1 MRLFKSALVTIGIIC
16 LFNGDK
22 GLAAERDRVVF
33 AGDTIYPEG
42 VSWSASQRRFFVGSV
57 RHGSIGTVDMK
68 GSYKVFAQLESMPS
82 TFGIRVD
89 DVRNRVWVA
98 VNDIGISEKSS
109 PATQGKLAA
118 VAVFDSK
125 AGTRVG
131 YYDLASV
138 GPAARNAN
146 DIALDPDG
154 NAYVT
159 DSFAQLIYR
168 IDAGGKLTVFAD
180 SPLFKTGEGFG
191 LNGIVYHPDKYLLV
205 SASNSGDIF
214 RVNLGDP
221 RNIDKVRLPER
232 FVGID
237 GINLIDPTH
246 LVAAVNVGESG
257 AVVLASEDG
266 WSTAKVIAR
275 MPSLSSFASAVAV
288 VGHDAWVLNARL
300 DNLVDP
306 RAQKV
311 DQFILQKID
320 TRLNEAGGH

>member
-1 MRLFKSALVTIGIIC
+1 MRLFKAAMVTIGVIC

-33 AGDTIYPEG
+33 SGYTIYPEG
-42 VSWSASQRRFFVGSV
+42 ASWSASQRRFFVGSV

-68 GSYKVFAQLESMPS
+68 GSYKVFAQHETMPS

-89 DVRNRVWVA
+89 DVRNRVWAA
-98 VNDIGISEKSS
+98 VNDLGISEKSS
-109 PATQGKLAA
+109 PATQGKLAG

-138 GPAARNAN
+138 GPGARNAN
-146 DIALDPDG
+146 DIALDPAG

-214 RVNLGDP
+214 RVSLSEP
-221 RNIDKVRLPER
+221 MKIDKVTLPER
-232 FVGID
+232 FRGID

-246 LVAAVNVGESG
+246 LVAAVNAGETG
-257 AVVLASEDG
+257 IVEFASDDG
-266 WSTAKVIAR
+266 WTTAKVIAKR
-275 MPSLSSFASAVAV
+275 PALSSFASAVSI
-288 VGHDAWVLNARL
+288 VGRDAWVLNARL

-306 RAQKV
+306 KAQKV
-311 DQFILQKID
+311 DQFILQ
-320 TRLNEAGGH
+320 RFEHAAE